1 MSEKTSTMLSEN
13 CYDVTKYPVGN
24 PYDDIGAVINSIIAD
39 IKSRQT
45 VSDQNDGG
53 KPGAVIYVPPGDY
66 RLATQV
72 VIDVSYLKIV
82 GSGHGFTSSSIR
94 FNTPAH
100 EAARWH
106 EVWPG
111 GSRMLVDI
119 SPDAADGEAAGAAF
133 YVKRTGNPRISSVEF
148 ADFCIDGLHF
158 ISDGSEQNDPENTYK
173 NGKTGIYVGSANDSF
188 RITGMGLIYLEH
200 GVIVYDADALAIDNN
215 FIAECGNCI
224 ELKGMG
230 QASRIANNF
239 VGAGYRGHSIYAEN
253 YGGILVSSNNVFPRG
268 ASSVYFSGVVRSSLT
283 GNRFHSFYPG
293 MLVFAANCCENLV
306 SSNHFLRDREPW
318 APMQKYDNGLD
329 DLFGLLQIDGSNNS
343 IIANHISE
351 TIGTEYVKP
360 AGVKPV
366 IINVVS
372 GISNYIANNHI
383 VATAEISH
391 TNDAPNS
398 ACFSTQV
405 GALLSISNLKEL
417 EVTAVLVQKGSVRNI
432 VLDSGNDEQVEMDKT
447 KNAFRGTPVPGKN
460 GELSI

>member
-1 MSEKTSTMLSEN
+1 MVSEN
-13 CYDVTKYPVGN
+13 YYDVTKYSVGN
-24 PYDDIGAVINSIIAD
+24 PYEDIGAVINSIIAD
-39 IKSRQT
+39 IKSRQP
-45 VSDQNDGG
+45 VCDLNDGG

-94 FNTPAH
+94 FNTPTN
-100 EAARWH
+100 ELARWH

-111 GSRMLVDI
+111 GSRILVDI
-119 SPDAADGEAAGAAF
+119 SPEAADGETAGAAF

-158 ISDGSEQNDPENTYK
+158 IDDGSGHNDAENTYK
-173 NGKTGIYVGSANDSF
+173 NGKTGIYVGSANDSC

-200 GVIVYDADALAIDNN
+200 GAIVHDADALAIDNN

-239 VGAGYRGHSIYAEN
+239 IGAGYRGHSIYAEN

-268 ASSVYFSGVVRSSLT
+268 ASSVYFSAVVRSSVT

-329 DLFGLLQIDGSNNS
+329 DLFGLLQIHGSNNS
-343 IIANHISE
+343 VIANHISV
-351 TIGTEYVKP
+351 TIDTQYLKP
-360 AGVKPV
+360 IAVKPV

-372 GISNYIANNHI
+372 GSGNYIANNHI
-383 VATAEISH
+383 VATTEKSQI
-391 TNDAPNS
+391 NDAPNS

-405 GALLSISNLKEL
+405 GALLSTSNLTAL
-417 EVTAVLVQKGSVRNI
+417 EVTAVLVKKGSARNT
-432 VLDSGNDEQVEMDKT
+432 VLDTGSDEQVEMDRAM
-447 KNAFRGTPVPGKN
+447 NAFRGTPVPGQ
-460 GELSI
+460 

>member
-1 MSEKTSTMLSEN
+1 MLSEN

-24 PYDDIGAVINSIIAD
+24 PYEDIGAVINSIIAD
-39 IKSRQT
+39 IKGRQT
-45 VSDQNDGG
+45 VSDLSDSG

-94 FNTPAH
+94 FNTPAN
-100 EAARWH
+100 ELARWH

-111 GSRMLVDI
+111 GSRMLVDL
-119 SPDAADGEAAGAAF
+119 SPEAADGEAAGAAF

-158 ISDGSEQNDPENTYK
+158 TGDGSGQNDAENTYK

-200 GVIVYDADALAIDNN
+200 GVIVHDADALAIDNN

-239 VGAGYRGHSIYAEN
+239 VGAGYRGHSIYAEY

-268 ASSVYFSGVVRSSLT
+268 ASSVYFSGVVRSSVT

-351 TIGTEYVKP
+351 TIDTQYIKP
-360 AGVKPV
+360 LAVKPV

-372 GISNYIANNHI
+372 GSGNYIANNHV
-383 VATAEISH
+383 VATTEISQINH
-391 TNDAPNS
+391 APNS

-405 GALLSISNLKEL
+405 GALLSTNNLNAL
-417 EVTAVLVQKGSVRNI
+417 EVTTVLVQRGSARNI
-432 VLDSGNDEQVEMDKT
+432 VLDSGNDEQVVMDKT
-447 KNAFRGTPVPGKN
+447 LNAFRGTPVPGKS
-460 GELSI
+460 GEVSI